1 MPAVAVKQEELM
13 LIILRCKTSLD
24 FFYLDLNINIKVDL
38 IFKNLLE
45 FIIRNWNFLWRGG
58 ILSSK
63 KEYRILKNISIIN

>member
-1 MPAVAVKQEELM
+1 VPAVAVKQEELM

-45 FIIRNWNFLWRGG
+45 FIIRNWNFL
-58 ILSSK
+58 
-63 KEYRILKNISIIN
+63 